1 MNCYQ
6 RGFKGNSVVLF
17 ALLAVSTM
25 AFADTVTV
33 SIVNSQAVPIYVSF
47 TTLNQAPGV
56 ITWNSSGNGCLNTG
70 KGANAAY
77 TQINAGQTCTASVDT
92 SSSSTRFCAATNAAP
107 TNCMNAQ
114 TQHLTM
120 VETNFEAASNPG
132 CFNSGAACVWYD
144 ISVIPSTCTDTLW
157 KQNQCANTGGASY
170 NLPVTLS
177 CSGNP
182 SEPVYT
188 CQGPTKGTY
197 GPENYPSKCGNPN
210 ATCATG
216 TPNCTNGVSTYFY
229 PMFDPPENTYQPNA
243 VCVKGSLSINFL
255 AGP

>member
-1 MNCYQ
+1 MDRYL
-6 RGFKGNSVVLF
+6 RAFKGKSVVFLMLLVSSM
-17 ALLAVSTM
+17 AL
-25 AFADTVTV
+25 ADTVTV
-33 SIVNSQAVPIYVSF
+33 NIVNSQTVPIYVSF

-56 ITWNSSGNGCLNTG
+56 ITWNSSGSGCLNTG
-70 KGANAAY
+70 TGPNAAY
-77 TQINAGQTCTASVDT
+77 TKISAGQTCTAAVDT

-132 CFNSGAACVWYD
+132 CFSSGAACVWYD
-144 ISVIPSTCTDTLW
+144 ISVIPSTCTDALW
-157 KQNQCANTGGASY
+157 QQNQCANTGGASY

-177 CSGNP
+177 CSNTA
-182 SEPVYT
+182 EPVYT
-188 CQGPTKGTY
+188 CQGPVNGTY

-216 TPNCTNGVSTYFY
+216 TPNCTNGVSAYFY

-243 VCVKGSLSINFL
+243 VCVKGSLSISFL
-255 AGP
+255 SGS